1 LKYRSKLILASAI
14 FLFIVVIIGV
24 FLANNISMPTRSSV
38 QEIVTQFKSLVN
50 DSPFLSI
57 IIALLF
63 STLIHLAPLPL
74 TALTSLSIGAMYGL
88 PIGFIISL
96 SSSMIAAIL
105 LFHIGKFG
113 VKGWLASKYHS
124 HAKKLSSMVK
134 SEKIYSLISVRWI
147 PGIPFFFLNIAFGLV
162 NVSFKR
168 FLCSSIVG
176 LSIPTLLMIYAG
188 SKLNEINSFN
198 EILSAKV
205 FLVLFLLGVIPIA
218 LQQLA
223 KIINKSV

>member
-1 LKYRSKLILASAI
+1 
-14 FLFIVVIIGV
+14 
-24 FLANNISMPTRSSV
+24 MPTRSSV